1 MDVATET
8 LYSQESPEAAGL
20 NSAGFKLAR
29 LARTFRGVL
38 ITNPAAN
45 ISIVGYLSRPLE
57 CGKNRLPDACPYRQ
71 HPSPKTS
78 LL

>member
-29 LARTFRGVL
+29 LARTFRKVL
-38 ITNPAAN
+38 ITNPAAK
-45 ISIVGYLSRPLE
+45 GLSR
-57 CGKNRLPDACPYRQ
+57 
-71 HPSPKTS
+71 
-78 LL
+78 